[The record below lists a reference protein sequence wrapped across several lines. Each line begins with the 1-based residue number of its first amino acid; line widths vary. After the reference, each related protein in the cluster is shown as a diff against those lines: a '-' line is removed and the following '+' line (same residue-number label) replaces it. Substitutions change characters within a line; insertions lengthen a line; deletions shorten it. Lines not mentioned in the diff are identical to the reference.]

1 MNTAT
6 DVLDL
11 MQEKLEAVLRQHN
24 ATADTRKMR
33 LIWGEGQW
41 EVELRQKQH
50 DGTET
55 EIREA
60 LLTFAVQDLEVHLGI
75 GRPDRP
81 GWLTITKYLEEF
93 RPLSQDP
100 EEAVRI
106 LRDACFP
113 MVRVDLLP
121 GAGDTEGRLVAVAV
135 STCVFVEGLTARAL
149 VTIVEDLLASWEDV
163 FERL

>member
-11 MQEKLEAVLRQHN
+11 IQEKLEAVVRQHN

-41 EVELRQKQH
+41 EVELRQKHH

-60 LLTFAVQDLEVHLGI
+60 LLTFGGEDLEVHLGI

-93 RPLSQDP
+93 RPLAQDP
-100 EEAVRI
+100 EEAVGVM
-106 LRDACFP
+106 RDACFP
-113 MVRVDLLP
+113 MVRVDLVG
-121 GAGDTEGRLVAVAV
+121 GAGDTEGRLVAVCV
-135 STCVFVEGLTARAL
+135 STTASIEGLTPRVL
-149 VTIVEDLLASWEDV
+149 VTLLEDLLANYEDV

>member
-1 MNTAT
+1 MTSTT

-11 MQEKLEAVLRQHN
+11 MQEKLEAVLRQHS
-24 ATADTRKMR
+24 ATADPRKMR

-41 EVELRQKQH
+41 EVELRQKH
-50 DGTET
+50 HEGTET

-60 LLTFAVQDLEVHLGI
+60 LLTFTGEDLEVHLGI
-75 GRPDRP
+75 GRADRP

-93 RPLSQDP
+93 RPLAQEP
-100 EEAVRI
+100 EKAVGV

-113 MVRVDLLP
+113 MVKVDLLP

-135 STCVFVEGLTARAL
+135 STCVFVEGLTARTL
-149 VTIVEDLLASWEDV
+149 VTIMEDLLASAVDV

>member
-1 MNTAT
+1 MTSTT

-24 ATADTRKMR
+24 ATADHRKMR

-41 EVELRQKQH
+41 EVELREKQH

-60 LLTFAVQDLEVHLGI
+60 LLTFAGEDLEVHLGI

-81 GWLTITKYLEEF
+81 GWLTISKYLEEF
-93 RPLSQDP
+93 KPLSLDP
-100 EEAVRI
+100 EEAACVM
-106 LRDACFP
+106 RDACFP
-113 MVRVDLLP
+113 MVKVDLLP
-121 GAGDTEGRLVAVAV
+121 GASDTEGRLVAVGV
-135 STCVFVEGLTARAL
+135 STSVFVEGLTARTL
-149 VTIVEDLLASWEDV
+149 VTLLEDLLASALDV
-163 FERL
+163 EERL